1 MKIPKIKIK
10 KKSSTKNKVK
20 KGKKS
25 GSKKNTIL
33 IILISLGIVVA
44 SAVLAFA
51 LYIIITSPDFVVEE
65 LYTKEPTVLYD
76 MNGEEITRIG
86 NENVELVTYS
96 DLPQVLVD
104 ALIATEDSRFFQHN
118 GFDAARF
125 IRASL
130 GQLAGQDAGGAS
142 TLSMQVIKNTYTDGS
157 LTS

>member
-1 MKIPKIKIK
+1 MWVKEK
-10 KKSSTKNKVK
+10 KKK
-20 KGKKS
+20 K

-33 IILISLGIVVA
+33 IILISMGIVIA
-44 SAVLAFA
+44 SLILAFA

-76 MNGEEITRIG
+76 KNGDELTRIG
-86 NENVELVTYS
+86 KENVELVTYS

-125 IRASL
+125 IKASL
-130 GQLAGQDAGGAS
+130 GQLAGKNAGGAS
-142 TLSMQVIKNTYTDGS
+142 TLSMQVIKNTYKRYYS
-157 LTS
+157 